1 MRRYFTDAAAA
12 LNFDATLY
20 AGGLPPEQQAAL
32 ILFDQWF
39 KRAFPRVEALREA
52 KRLVEYDFGQTQ
64 ALEHHNA
71 EFNKLLDKLPNGS
84 AVLSGQPTHID
95 HYLSS
100 LSEHLPAE
108 LAANYDT
115 PRESVED
122 EHAAED
128 NGVGHASLL
137 EVQAAAIAAER
148 KISAAGRKLNLP
160 QHWIDFAGRKT
171 SLKGKKGVISSIEMA
186 DAALTQSSAR
196 SLMAGYADSAASKQA
211 AELRREFGARIETLE
226 TGFSTCG

>member
-1 MRRYFTDAAAA
+1 MF
-12 LNFDATLY
+12 
-20 AGGLPPEQQAAL
+20 
-32 ILFDQWF
+32 
-39 KRAFPRVEALREA
+39 
-52 KRLVEYDFGQTQ
+52 
-64 ALEHHNA
+64 
-71 EFNKLLDKLPNGS
+71 
-84 AVLSGQPTHID
+84 GQPTHID
-95 HYLSS
+95 YYLSS

-108 LAANYDT
+108 LDEDYDT
-115 PRESVED
+115 SRKSVED